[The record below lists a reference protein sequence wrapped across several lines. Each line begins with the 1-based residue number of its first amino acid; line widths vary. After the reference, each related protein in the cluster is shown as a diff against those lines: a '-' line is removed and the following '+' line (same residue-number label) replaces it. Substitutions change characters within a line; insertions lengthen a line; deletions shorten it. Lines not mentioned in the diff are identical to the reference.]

1 MKLPSGLRL
10 AIFGAGSSGRAA
22 YALLRRGNSIAGFLD
37 SDPAKQGQEI
47 DGVPVLPPSALATL
61 EHDRIVIASMFDTE
75 IAALLTGRLGVPESR
90 LLRLPAYLLKAQAA
104 PTGESDALAL
114 FARCFDM
121 LHAADIPYFADH
133 SLLLGVMREK
143 GLIPWARE
151 LDLCVMEEDVP
162 VLREVLR
169 ARGGEFGFEETRY
182 RNGTA
187 YWAAGETRMF
197 KAASAEIDIH
207 VKHRVSD
214 ADGERRVWC
223 VGPYLLQADARHYAQ
238 ASRQDFN
245 GMPIRCPSAPESY
258 LEAMYGTWR
267 VKVKN
272 WSYGDYRNIRAT
284 YPADF
289 L

>member
-47 DGVPVLPPSALATL
+47 DGVPVLPPEALATL
-61 EHDRIVIASMFDTE
+61 AADRIVIASMFDKE
-75 IAALLTGRLGVPESR
+75 IAALLTGRLGVPEGR
-90 LLRLPAYLLKAQAA
+90 LLRLPAYLLKTQAA
-104 PTGESDALAL
+104 AAGEADALAL
-114 FARCFDM
+114 FARCFEM
-121 LHAADIPYFADH
+121 LHQTDIRYFADH

-162 VLREVLR
+162 ALRETLR
-169 ARGGEFGFEETRY
+169 AQGGEFSFEEIGY
-182 RNGTA
+182 RNGTE
-187 YWAAGETRMF
+187 YWAAGDAKMF
-197 KAASAEIDIH
+197 KAAGAEIDIH
-207 VKHRVSD
+207 VKHRVTD
-214 ADGERRVWC
+214 ADGDKRVWC
-223 VGPYLLQADARHYAQ
+223 VGPYLLQADARHYAE

-245 GMPIRCPSAPESY
+245 GMTIRCPAAPEAY

>member
-47 DGVPVLPPSALATL
+47 DGVPILPPEALATL
-61 EHDRIVIASMFDTE
+61 EHDRVVIASMFDTE
-75 IAALLTGRLGVPESR
+75 IAALLTGPLGVPETR
-90 LLRLPAYLLKAQAA
+90 LLRLPAYLLKARSA
-104 PTGESDALAL
+104 PSGEASALAL

-121 LHAADIPYFADH
+121 LHESGIPYFADH
-133 SLLLGVMREK
+133 SLLLGIMREN

-151 LDLCVMEEDVP
+151 LDLCIMEEDVP
-162 VLREVLR
+162 ALREVLR
-169 ARGGEFGFEETRY
+169 AQGAAFDFEEIGY
-182 RNGTA
+182 RNSTEC
-187 YWAAGETRMF
+187 WARGEARMF
-197 KAASAEIDIH
+197 KAAAAEIDIH
-207 VKHRVSD
+207 VKHRVADS
-214 ADGERRVWC
+214 DGEWRVWC
-223 VGPYLLQADARHYAQ
+223 VGPYLLQAGARHYAA
-238 ASRQDFN
+238 ASWQDFN
-245 GMPIRCPSAPESY
+245 GVPVRCPADPEAY
-258 LEAMYGTWR
+258 LEAMYGSWR